1 MKLLFM
7 GWKADVLYT
16 NLVVDA
22 TTGSLITA
30 DLVKA
35 SLVVEPVSM
44 LLLPPFEFWLGGLL
58 LE

>member
-1 MKLLFM
+1 MRLIFM
-7 GWKADVLYT
+7 GWKADVLYI

-22 TTGSLITA
+22 TAGSLITI

-35 SLVVEPVSM
+35 LLVVEPVSM
-44 LLLPPFEFWLGGLL
+44 LLLSPFEFWLGGLP